1 MTIFDALII
10 GGGPAGLSVATGLA
24 RQLHRAVVF
33 DSGVY
38 RNALTTHMHNVAT
51 WDHKSPEEFRQ
62 AARERILSRYD
73 TIQFENIEI
82 KKVARNTEGGFNA
95 IDSRDRVWMG
105 KKLVFANGV
114 RDIFLDI
121 PGYGDCWALGI
132 FHCLFCHGFEERG
145 CESAGVL
152 AIGDLANS
160 MPAMHVARMA
170 RRFATTV
177 TIYTHGA
184 QELTQALEKASSD
197 SGIKVDSRPIARL
210 VKGPGASDVEV
221 GFEDGTQRMEG
232 FLAHKPKTEINGPFA
247 EQLGLHLT
255 SDGDIKTTEPFYSTS
270 VPGVF
275 AAGDCAGPMKAVVMA
290 MSSGTLVAGGL
301 AGQLQAELYSPE
313 PKVTEDS

>member
-1 MTIFDALII
+1 MTIFDVLII

-38 RNALTTHMHNVAT
+38 RNALASHMHNVAS

-73 TIQFENIEI
+73 TIQFENVEI
-82 KKVARNTEGGFNA
+82 KKVERNTEGCFNA
-95 IDSRDRVWMG
+95 VDSRDRVWTG

-114 RDIFLDI
+114 RDIFPDI
-121 PGYGDCWALGI
+121 VGYGECWARGI

-145 CESAGVL
+145 CETAGVL
-152 AIGDLANS
+152 AIGDMANTMS
-160 MPAMHVARMA
+160 AMHVARMA

-184 QELTQALEKASSD
+184 QEVTQALEKASHGM
-197 SGIKVDSRPIARL
+197 GIKIDSRPIARL
-210 VKGPGASDVEV
+210 AKGLGPSDVEV
-221 GFEDGTQRMEG
+221 EFEDGTHSKEG
-232 FLAHKPKTEINGPFA
+232 FLAHKPKTRINGPFA

-255 SDGDIKTTEPFYSTS
+255 SDGNIETTEPFYSTS

-275 AAGDCAGPMKAVVMA
+275 AAGDCAVPMKAVVTA
-290 MSSGTLVAGGL
+290 MSSGTFVAGGL
-301 AGQLQAELYSPE
+301 AGQLQAELY
-313 PKVTEDS
+313 

>member
-24 RQLHRAVVF
+24 RQLHRAIVF

-38 RNALTTHMHNVAT
+38 RNALASHMYNVA
-51 WDHKSPEEFRQ
+51 SES
-62 AARERILSRYD
+62 ILSRYD
-73 TIQFENIEI
+73 TIQFENVEI
-82 KKVARNTEGGFNA
+82 KKVERNTEGSFNA
-95 IDSRDRVWMG
+95 IDSQDRVWTG

-121 PGYGDCWALGI
+121 AGYGECWARGI

-145 CESAGVL
+145 CEAAGVL
-152 AIGDLANS
+152 AIGDMANT
-160 MPAMHVARMA
+160 MAAMHVARMA

-184 QELTQALEKASSD
+184 QEVTQALEKASYD
-197 SGIKVDSRPIARL
+197 TGIKVDSRPITRL
-210 VKGPGASDVEV
+210 VKGPGPSDVDVE
-221 GFEDGTQRMEG
+221 FEDGTHRTEG
-232 FLAHKPKTEINGPFA
+232 FLAHKPKTHINGPFA

-255 SDGDIKTTEPFYSTS
+255 SDGNIETTEPFYNTS

-275 AAGDCAGPMKAVVMA
+275 AAGDCAVPMKVVVTA
-290 MSSGTLVAGGL
+290 MSSGTFVAGGL
-301 AGQLQAELYSPE
+301 AGQLQEELYSGQQ
-313 PKVTEDS
+313 KLT